1 MDVTAGTGGKK
12 SLSLASPADIGLMRA
27 GQIVAL
33 LVVTLFVFG
42 VVMVNSASLRR
53 VQDPGNTIR
62 LAGPDHTYTL
72 NVPESTGLA
81 GRRVAETLLGKQTQ
95 FAAIAVVA
103 LIIGAFVPIERLSR
117 MTGLVSPVPWILAAI
132 LCSLLLTF
140 PPLGVTMNGAQR
152 WIRIGPLQF
161 QPSELAKWGLP
172 FIVAWHCVR
181 HAPSMKRFTTGL
193 LPPLVLAGFICGLIA
208 IEDLGTAVLIMT
220 VTILMLLVAGARW
233 WHVLGLLP
241 LGVIAFAGLVL
252 VEPYRVRRIMAFLDP
267 FADAQDSGYQ
277 LVQSLGS
284 IVTGGVS
291 GVGFGNSLQKNGY
304 LPETQTDFIFAII
317 CEELGAFGAA
327 MVIGLFAGLIVVGAQ
342 IISGRSTPAAR
353 VPEVSARAVPRFSRI
368 LGFGIVLTFGLQVAI
383 NLSVVTGLAPT
394 KGIALPLVSRGGTG
408 WILTAFSL
416 GLLIAIDRRAWRIS
430 RKAGLD
436 VDEQISLPK
445 LGTKPA

>member
-1 MDVTAGTGGKK
+1 VN
-12 SLSLASPADIGLMRA
+12 SVDIDRMRA

-53 VQDPGNTIR
+53 VEDPETSIR
-62 LAGPDHTYTL
+62 LAGPDHSYTL
-72 NVPESTGLA
+72 NVSESTGLA
-81 GRRVAETLLGKQTQ
+81 GRRVTETLLGKQTQ
-95 FAAIAVVA
+95 YAAIAIIA
-103 LIIGAFVPIERLSR
+103 LIIGAFVPVERLSR
-117 MTGLVSPVPWILAAI
+117 MGGLVSPVPWILAAI

-140 PPLGVTMNGAQR
+140 TPLGVTMNGAQR

-181 HAPSMKRFTTGL
+181 HAPSMKRFATGL
-193 LPPLVLAGFICGLIA
+193 LPPLILSGLICGLIA
-208 IEDLGTAVLIMT
+208 KEDLGTAVLIMFVT
-220 VTILMLLVAGARW
+220 VMMLLVAGARW

-241 LGVIAFAGLVL
+241 VGLVAFVGLVL

-317 CEELGAFGAA
+317 CEELGTFGAA
-327 MVIGLFAGLIVVGAQ
+327 MLIALFAGLVLIGAQ
-342 IISGRSTPAAR
+342 IITGRSTPAAM
-353 VPEVSARAVPRFSRI
+353 VPDVAARAVPRFSRI
-368 LGFGIVLTFGLQVAI
+368 LGFGIVLTFGLQAAI
-383 NLSVVTGLAPT
+383 NLAVVTGLAPT

-408 WILTAFSL
+408 WILTALSL
-416 GLLIAIDRRAWRIS
+416 GLLISIDRRAWRIS
-430 RKAGLD
+430 KEAGLD
-436 VDEQISLPK
+436 TLDAKE
-445 LGTKPA
+445 PASPANFETELT